1 METIIT
7 LASSL
12 GLATA
17 TGLNA
22 YLPLLT
28 VSVLSR
34 LGLIQLSEPF
44 DLLTHPAA
52 MIVLAVLAI
61 IDFIGD
67 KVPAVDSVLHV
78 IGLVISPIAGAIVAL
93 AAAGN
98 LAAIHPAVVA
108 VAAVIAAAGTQS
120 ARTSI
125 RPAVTAATGGTANS
139 FLSFLEDALSFVL
152 SLLAIF
158 LPILALIIA
167 LVLAFVAFRAIR
179 GAVRVW
185 REAMMRGRDVGSRAG
200 VNGRH

>member
-1 METIIT
+1 METIIA

-34 LGLIQLSEPF
+34 LGLIQLGEPF
-44 DLLTHPAA
+44 DLLSHPIT
-52 MIVLAVLAI
+52 MIVLVILAI
-61 IDFIGD
+61 VDFIGD
-67 KVPAVDSVLHV
+67 KVPAVDSVLHI

-93 AAAGN
+93 AASSDIVS
-98 LAAIHPAVVA
+98 IHPAIVA
-108 VAAVIAAAGTQS
+108 GAAIIAAAGTQS

-139 FLSFLEDALSFVL
+139 FVSFLEDALSFVL
-152 SLLAIF
+152 SLLSIF
-158 LPILALIIA
+158 LP
-167 LVLAFVAFRAIR
+167 VLAFVIALILVFVAFRFIR

-185 REAMMRGRDVGSRAG
+185 REANPQRNGVSR
-200 VNGRH
+200 VR

>member
-1 METIIT
+1 METIIA

-34 LGLIQLSEPF
+34 LGLIQLGEPF
-44 DLLTHPAA
+44 DLLSHPIT
-52 MIVLAVLAI
+52 MIVLVILAI
-61 IDFIGD
+61 VDFIGD
-67 KVPAVDSVLHV
+67 KVPAVDSVLHI

-93 AAAGN
+93 AASSDIV
-98 LAAIHPAVVA
+98 AIHPAVVA
-108 VAAVIAAAGTQS
+108 GAAIIAAAGTQS

-139 FLSFLEDALSFVL
+139 FVSFLEDALSFVL
-152 SLLAIF
+152 SLLSIF
-158 LPILALIIA
+158 LPMLAFIIA
-167 LVLAFVAFRAIR
+167 LILAFVAFRLIR

-185 REAMMRGRDVGSRAG
+185 REANPQRNGVSR
-200 VNGRH
+200 VR

>member
-1 METIIT
+1 MAMETIIA

-34 LGLIQLSEPF
+34 LGLIQLGEPF
-44 DLLTHPAA
+44 DLLSHPIT
-52 MIVLAVLAI
+52 MIVLVILAI
-61 IDFIGD
+61 VDFIGD
-67 KVPAVDSVLHV
+67 KVPAVDSVLHI

-93 AAAGN
+93 AASSDIV
-98 LAAIHPAVVA
+98 AIHPAVVA
-108 VAAVIAAAGTQS
+108 GAAIIAAAGTQS

-139 FLSFLEDALSFVL
+139 FVSFLEDALSFVL
-152 SLLAIF
+152 SLLSIF
-158 LPILALIIA
+158 LPVLAFVIALI
-167 LVLAFVAFRAIR
+167 LAFVAFRFIR

-185 REAMMRGRDVGSRAG
+185 REANPRRNGVSR
-200 VNGRH
+200 VR